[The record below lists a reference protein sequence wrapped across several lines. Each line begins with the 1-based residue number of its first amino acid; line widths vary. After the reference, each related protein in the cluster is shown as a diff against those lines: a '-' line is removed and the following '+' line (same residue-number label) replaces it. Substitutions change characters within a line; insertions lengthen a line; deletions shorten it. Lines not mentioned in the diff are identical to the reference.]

1 MPIEDAEGDDERRA
15 KDGYD
20 LARIRLNRLLANPD
34 KPVVIPERKE
44 AAKPKPPPD
53 FVRNVVGSSA
63 AAGSAE
69 FHIYRNNRRKEM
81 NRLNY
86 LEKEYQDRKK
96 DEEFDEKLQERR
108 RAEEERT
115 EKNRKK
121 RLKRK
126 QRIQELRK
134 QKKRK
139 DDSDASDSEDDSD
152 SDIPLADNK
161 DASNHEDY

>member
-1 MPIEDAEGDDERRA
+1 MPIEDVEGDEERRA

-34 KPVVIPERKE
+34 KAVVIPERKE
-44 AAKPKPPPD
+44 ATKPKPPPD

-86 LEKEYQDRKK
+86 LEQEYQEKKK
-96 DEEFDEKLQERR
+96 DEEFEELVRERR
-108 RAEEERT
+108 QAEEERT

-121 RLKRK
+121 RQKRK

-134 QKKRK
+134 QKKKKR
-139 DDSDASDSEDDSD
+139 DSDASDSDEDSD

-161 DASNHEDY
+161 DVSNETD